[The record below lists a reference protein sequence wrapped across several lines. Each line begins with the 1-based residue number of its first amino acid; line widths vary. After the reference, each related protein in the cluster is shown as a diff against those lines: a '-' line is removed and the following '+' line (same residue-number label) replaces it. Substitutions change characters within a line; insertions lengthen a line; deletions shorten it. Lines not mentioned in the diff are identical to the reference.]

1 MGIEYAII
9 DEYDLPGWNQSGLID
24 GTKYAVWTRVINGHR
39 CSIAIGKETKKYY
52 AQIDGDWY
60 GLWPSPESAANEIVK
75 RIMRGEV
82 SLNSLKISELYRE
95 KYYPEKEWEW
105 LPYL

>member
-39 CSIAIGKETKKYY
+39 CSIAIGKGTKKYY

-60 GLWPSPESAANEIVK
+60 GLWPSPESAANEIIK

-82 SLNSLKISELYRE
+82 SLNSLIISELYRE